1 MIDRFVIQKIR
12 VAIDKKLVEILGKK
26 KDEDEIPIVRV
37 EEMTG
42 TSVVGVKTFTDI
54 KIVAKALK
62 KPILRLPRVGDTQK
76 FIVLDSNIKYSVEVK
91 IAPQ

>member
-1 MIDRFVIQKIR
+1 M
-12 VAIDKKLVEILGKK
+12 GKK

-42 TSVVGVKTFTDI
+42 TSVVGVKTFTDL
-54 KIVAKALK
+54 KIVAKTLHR
-62 KPILRLPRVGDTQK
+62 PILRLPRVGNTQK

-91 IAPQ
+91 IASQ

>member
-1 MIDRFVIQKIR
+1 MIDSLVIQKIR
-12 VAIDKKLVEILGKK
+12 VAIDEKLVEILGKK

-54 KIVAKALK
+54 KIVAKALG

-76 FIVLDSNIKYSVEVK
+76 FIVLDSGIKYSVEVK

>member
-1 MIDRFVIQKIR
+1 MIDGLVIQKIR
-12 VAIDKKLVEILGKK
+12 VAIDEKLVEILGKK
-26 KDEDEIPIVRV
+26 KDEDEIPLVRV

-54 KIVAKALK
+54 KIVAKALG

-76 FIVLDSNIKYSVEVK
+76 FIVLDSGIKYSVEVK